1 MGLDLV
7 GLEHLALIERA
18 RVVAREADALLAGE
32 PAADASGGVVIE
44 LFADEDPWADGAW
57 VDGAWVDGAWVDEP
71 ADRSGEASGTYV
83 DGRGTSVG
91 RRLRKFGASGGV
103 LAGMMLG
110 VGEVFE
116 PEKAKAT
123 QIEFAP
129 DPADEDSQL
138 VTFHYVKGDPRA
150 SRLVI
155 RPWLLERFRRS

>member
-1 MGLDLV
+1 MDPAPPRSDPAGIPELEELYDD
-7 GLEHLALIERA
+7 EHLALIERA
-18 RVVAREADALLAGE
+18 RVAAR
-32 PAADASGGVVIE
+32 AADVELAHGALPLDDRGGVVIE
-44 LFADEDPWADGAW
+44 LFTDDDDPNAEADVPLDAPL
-57 VDGAWVDGAWVDEP
+57 VPKV
-71 ADRSGEASGTYV
+71 
-83 DGRGTSVG
+83 
-91 RRLRKFGASGGV
+91 RKLGASGAV